1 MAIVLTEQEYQ
12 DWLVHPATKCLFK
25 ALTNDRE
32 FIKEQ
37 LIRGNIDNEEEAKG
51 RCNAVLNIINIGYE
65 DLVEGARED
74 AKY

>member
-1 MAIVLTEQEYQ
+1 M
-12 DWLVHPATKCLFK
+12 
-25 ALTNDRE
+25 NDRE

-51 RCNAVLNIINIGYE
+51 RCNAVLNILNLTYE